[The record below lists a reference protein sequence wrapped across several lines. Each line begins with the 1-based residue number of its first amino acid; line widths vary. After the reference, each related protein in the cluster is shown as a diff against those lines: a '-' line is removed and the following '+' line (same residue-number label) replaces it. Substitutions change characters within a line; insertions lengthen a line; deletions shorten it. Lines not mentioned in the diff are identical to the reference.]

1 MVVVEGEGGEIR
13 APMEA
18 HPMSGEGENRFC
30 VWGARKCGGRGRR
43 VGEECRNEGIR
54 SSHESEE
61 TPAGSREDAGKLLQQ
76 MQSRHS
82 TGRDKPA

>member
-1 MVVVEGEGGEIR
+1 MVVVVVVEGEGGEIR

-43 VGEECRNEGIR
+43 VREECGNEGIC

-61 TPAGSREDAGKLLQQ
+61 TPAVVRLSLFLDCF
-76 MQSRHS
+76 
-82 TGRDKPA
+82 